1 MDGFKYGATNLS
13 QHFEE
18 MIVLSKP
25 SPPHEILDISSEHP
39 HPHLPDTTRVG
50 DFWGRLSNWDR
61 KHSPVE
67 NSCGYKTIFWASG
80 KSSCM
85 HRSVSGLGVQN
96 LNAIT
101 ILKIIWLLFDHFFR
115 YLLLSEKC
123 CHSLFIWSKSRIS
136 WKQNA
141 NLSASIEGDC
151 SLDLRLGV

>member
-1 MDGFKYGATNLS
+1 MEGFKYGATNLS

-18 MIVLSKP
+18 MVVLSKTW
-25 SPPHEILDISSEHP
+25 PPHEILDISSEHP
-39 HPHLPDTTRVG
+39 LSHLLDTTRVG
-50 DFWGRLSNWDR
+50 DFWGRFSNWDR

-67 NSCGYKTIFWASG
+67 NSCGYKTIFWSSG

-96 LNAIT
+96 LNSIT
-101 ILKIIWLLFDHFFR
+101 ILKIIWILFDHFFR

-123 CHSLFIWSKSRIS
+123 CHSLFIRSKSRIS

-141 NLSASIEGDC
+141 KLSACIEGDW